1 MLKGTGISDGI
12 GLGKAIIYKSQKI
25 KLEKNKIKDVTLEKE
40 KFYKAIKEVEK
51 EIEDLL
57 EKISGTEKE
66 IMQAYLL
73 ILQDPNLIQKTIEII
88 EKEKWDAAYATE
100 IGFNE
105 IIKEFEKVDDTYIS
119 ERSKDIEDMK
129 KKIIAKI
136 IGKEEINLSKV
147 PSNTILVAKELS
159 TSDIA
164 KLDFKNIE
172 GIITEVGGMN
182 SHMAIMARTHE
193 IPSSVGVNKITQNIK
208 RNDVVAINGKT
219 GEIFVNPSKK
229 EYKNFEEIKEK
240 IKKEKNELE
249 NYKNQDSITK
259 DGHEVKV
266 LANIGMPDDVKIVI
280 QNTAEGVGLFRSE
293 FLYMNS
299 ENFPTENEQFEAY
312 KKVVL
317 KLKNKEVII
326 RTLDI
331 GGDKDLKYMKLPK
344 EDNPFLGYRAIRI
357 CLDDINLFK
366 VQLRAIL
373 KASAFGNMAIMIPMI
388 SSLEELRKTKEI
400 INEVKE
406 ELREKKIKFDENI
419 KIGIMIEIP
428 AAALIAN
435 ELAKECDFFSIGT
448 NDLIQYTVAVERGN
462 KKIANLYTHFHPAVI
477 RLIKKAIEGAH
488 KNHILCGMC
497 GEAAG
502 DATFIPL
509 LIGLGLDEFSMNA
522 NKVLNVRKLIRKLDF
537 KECQKLADEVLKLA
551 TSDEVEKL
559 FVLMNRL
566 KAQGVGIIF
575 VTHFLEQVYAVCD
588 RITVLRNG
596 ELVGEYETKD
606 LPRVMLVA
614 KMMGKDFDDLAD
626 IKGDHKDKRITDAE
640 PVIEAKGL
648 SHKGTIKPFDIT
660 INKGEVIGLT
670 GLLGS
675 GRSELVRAIYGAD
688 KADTGTLK
696 VKGKEVK
703 INTPLDAMKLGMA
716 YLPED
721 RKAEGII
728 ADLSVRENIII
739 ALQAKRGMFHPLSK
753 KEMEDAAD
761 KYIKLLQIKTAS
773 RETPIKSLSG
783 GNQQKVILG
792 RWLLTNPDYLIL
804 DEPTRGIDIG
814 TKTEIQKLVLDL
826 ADQGMA
832 VTFISSEVEEMLRTC
847 SRMAVLRDGQK
858 VGELEEDELSQSGVM
873 KAIAGGDDK

>member
-12 GLGKAIIYKSQKI
+12 GLGKAIIFKSQKI

-57 EKISGTEKE
+57 KKISGTEKE

-136 IGKEEINLSKV
+136 IGKEEINLSKL

-240 IKKEKNELE
+240 IRKEKNELE

-406 ELREKKIKFDENI
+406 ELRKKKIKFDENI

-502 DATFIPL
+502 DVTFIPL

-522 NKVLNVRKLIRKLDF
+522 NKVLNVRKLIRNLDF
-537 KECQKLADEVLKLA
+537 KECQKLADEVSKLA

-559 FVLMNRL
+559 
-566 KAQGVGIIF
+566 
-575 VTHFLEQVYAVCD
+575 
-588 RITVLRNG
+588 
-596 ELVGEYETKD
+596 LV
-606 LPRVMLVA
+606 
-614 KMMGKDFDDLAD
+614 
-626 IKGDHKDKRITDAE
+626 
-640 PVIEAKGL
+640 
-648 SHKGTIKPFDIT
+648 
-660 INKGEVIGLT
+660 
-670 GLLGS
+670 
-675 GRSELVRAIYGAD
+675 
-688 KADTGTLK
+688 
-696 VKGKEVK
+696 
-703 INTPLDAMKLGMA
+703 
-716 YLPED
+716 
-721 RKAEGII
+721 
-728 ADLSVRENIII
+728 
-739 ALQAKRGMFHPLSK
+739 
-753 KEMEDAAD
+753 
-761 KYIKLLQIKTAS
+761 KY
-773 RETPIKSLSG
+773 
-783 GNQQKVILG
+783 
-792 RWLLTNPDYLIL
+792 
-804 DEPTRGIDIG
+804 TRG
-814 TKTEIQKLVLDL
+814 
-826 ADQGMA
+826 
-832 VTFISSEVEEMLRTC
+832 SN
-847 SRMAVLRDGQK
+847 
-858 VGELEEDELSQSGVM
+858 
-873 KAIAGGDDK
+873 

>member
-12 GLGKAIIYKSQKI
+12 GLGKAIIFKSQKI

-51 EIEDLL
+51 EIENLL

-88 EKEKWDAAYATE
+88 EKEKWNAAYATE

-105 IIKEFEKVDDTYIS
+105 VIKEFEKVDDPYIS

-136 IGKEEINLSKV
+136 IGKEEINLSKL

-208 RNDVVAINGKT
+208 QNDVVAINGKT

-373 KASAFGNMAIMIPMI
+373 KASAFGNVAIMIPMI

-428 AAALIAN
+428 AAALIAD

-502 DATFIPL
+502 DVTFIPL

-559 FVLMNRL
+559 
-566 KAQGVGIIF
+566 
-575 VTHFLEQVYAVCD
+575 
-588 RITVLRNG
+588 
-596 ELVGEYETKD
+596 LV
-606 LPRVMLVA
+606 
-614 KMMGKDFDDLAD
+614 
-626 IKGDHKDKRITDAE
+626 
-640 PVIEAKGL
+640 
-648 SHKGTIKPFDIT
+648 
-660 INKGEVIGLT
+660 
-670 GLLGS
+670 
-675 GRSELVRAIYGAD
+675 
-688 KADTGTLK
+688 
-696 VKGKEVK
+696 
-703 INTPLDAMKLGMA
+703 
-716 YLPED
+716 
-721 RKAEGII
+721 
-728 ADLSVRENIII
+728 
-739 ALQAKRGMFHPLSK
+739 
-753 KEMEDAAD
+753 
-761 KYIKLLQIKTAS
+761 KY
-773 RETPIKSLSG
+773 
-783 GNQQKVILG
+783 
-792 RWLLTNPDYLIL
+792 
-804 DEPTRGIDIG
+804 TRG
-814 TKTEIQKLVLDL
+814 
-826 ADQGMA
+826 
-832 VTFISSEVEEMLRTC
+832 SN
-847 SRMAVLRDGQK
+847 
-858 VGELEEDELSQSGVM
+858 
-873 KAIAGGDDK
+873 

>member
-12 GLGKAIIYKSQKI
+12 GLGKAIIFKSQKI

-88 EKEKWDAAYATE
+88 EKEKWNAAYATE

-136 IGKEEINLSKV
+136 IGKEEINLSKL

-208 RNDVVAINGKT
+208 QNDVVAINGKT

-373 KASAFGNMAIMIPMI
+373 KASAYGNVAIMIPMI

-406 ELREKKIKFDENI
+406 ELRKKKIKFDENI

-428 AAALIAN
+428 AAALIAD

-502 DATFIPL
+502 DITFIPL

-522 NKVLNVRKLIRKLDF
+522 NKVLNVRKLIRNLDF
-537 KECQKLADEVLKLA
+537 KECKKLADEVLKLA
-551 TSDEVEKL
+551 TSEEVEKL
-559 FVLMNRL
+559 
-566 KAQGVGIIF
+566 
-575 VTHFLEQVYAVCD
+575 
-588 RITVLRNG
+588 
-596 ELVGEYETKD
+596 LV
-606 LPRVMLVA
+606 
-614 KMMGKDFDDLAD
+614 
-626 IKGDHKDKRITDAE
+626 
-640 PVIEAKGL
+640 
-648 SHKGTIKPFDIT
+648 
-660 INKGEVIGLT
+660 
-670 GLLGS
+670 
-675 GRSELVRAIYGAD
+675 
-688 KADTGTLK
+688 
-696 VKGKEVK
+696 
-703 INTPLDAMKLGMA
+703 
-716 YLPED
+716 
-721 RKAEGII
+721 
-728 ADLSVRENIII
+728 
-739 ALQAKRGMFHPLSK
+739 
-753 KEMEDAAD
+753 
-761 KYIKLLQIKTAS
+761 KY
-773 RETPIKSLSG
+773 
-783 GNQQKVILG
+783 
-792 RWLLTNPDYLIL
+792 
-804 DEPTRGIDIG
+804 TRG
-814 TKTEIQKLVLDL
+814 
-826 ADQGMA
+826 
-832 VTFISSEVEEMLRTC
+832 SN
-847 SRMAVLRDGQK
+847 
-858 VGELEEDELSQSGVM
+858 
-873 KAIAGGDDK
+873 

>member
-12 GLGKAIIYKSQKI
+12 GLGKAIIFKSQKI

-51 EIEDLL
+51 EIENLL

-136 IGKEEINLSKV
+136 IGKEEINLSKL

-208 RNDVVAINGKT
+208 QNDVVAINGKT

-428 AAALIAN
+428 AAALIAD

-502 DATFIPL
+502 DVTFIPL

-559 FVLMNRL
+559 
-566 KAQGVGIIF
+566 
-575 VTHFLEQVYAVCD
+575 
-588 RITVLRNG
+588 
-596 ELVGEYETKD
+596 LV
-606 LPRVMLVA
+606 
-614 KMMGKDFDDLAD
+614 
-626 IKGDHKDKRITDAE
+626 
-640 PVIEAKGL
+640 
-648 SHKGTIKPFDIT
+648 
-660 INKGEVIGLT
+660 
-670 GLLGS
+670 
-675 GRSELVRAIYGAD
+675 
-688 KADTGTLK
+688 
-696 VKGKEVK
+696 
-703 INTPLDAMKLGMA
+703 
-716 YLPED
+716 
-721 RKAEGII
+721 
-728 ADLSVRENIII
+728 
-739 ALQAKRGMFHPLSK
+739 
-753 KEMEDAAD
+753 
-761 KYIKLLQIKTAS
+761 KY
-773 RETPIKSLSG
+773 
-783 GNQQKVILG
+783 
-792 RWLLTNPDYLIL
+792 
-804 DEPTRGIDIG
+804 TRG
-814 TKTEIQKLVLDL
+814 
-826 ADQGMA
+826 
-832 VTFISSEVEEMLRTC
+832 SN
-847 SRMAVLRDGQK
+847 
-858 VGELEEDELSQSGVM
+858 
-873 KAIAGGDDK
+873 

>member
-1 MLKGTGISDGI
+1 MLKGTGISDGV
-12 GLGKAIIYKSQKI
+12 GLGKAIIFKSQKI

-88 EKEKWDAAYATE
+88 EKEKWNAAYATE

-136 IGKEEINLSKV
+136 IGKEEINLSKL

-208 RNDVVAINGKT
+208 QNDVVAINGKT

-406 ELREKKIKFDENI
+406 ELRKKKIKFDENI

-428 AAALIAN
+428 AAALIAD

-502 DATFIPL
+502 DVTFIPL

-522 NKVLNVRKLIRKLDF
+522 NKVLNVRKLIRNLDF
-537 KECQKLADEVLKLA
+537 KECQKLADEVSKLA

-559 FVLMNRL
+559 
-566 KAQGVGIIF
+566 
-575 VTHFLEQVYAVCD
+575 
-588 RITVLRNG
+588 
-596 ELVGEYETKD
+596 LV
-606 LPRVMLVA
+606 
-614 KMMGKDFDDLAD
+614 
-626 IKGDHKDKRITDAE
+626 
-640 PVIEAKGL
+640 
-648 SHKGTIKPFDIT
+648 
-660 INKGEVIGLT
+660 
-670 GLLGS
+670 
-675 GRSELVRAIYGAD
+675 
-688 KADTGTLK
+688 
-696 VKGKEVK
+696 
-703 INTPLDAMKLGMA
+703 
-716 YLPED
+716 
-721 RKAEGII
+721 
-728 ADLSVRENIII
+728 
-739 ALQAKRGMFHPLSK
+739 
-753 KEMEDAAD
+753 
-761 KYIKLLQIKTAS
+761 KY
-773 RETPIKSLSG
+773 
-783 GNQQKVILG
+783 
-792 RWLLTNPDYLIL
+792 
-804 DEPTRGIDIG
+804 TRG
-814 TKTEIQKLVLDL
+814 
-826 ADQGMA
+826 
-832 VTFISSEVEEMLRTC
+832 SN
-847 SRMAVLRDGQK
+847 
-858 VGELEEDELSQSGVM
+858 
-873 KAIAGGDDK
+873 

>member
-12 GLGKAIIYKSQKI
+12 GLGKAIIFKSQKI

-88 EKEKWDAAYATE
+88 EKEKWNAAYATE

-136 IGKEEINLSKV
+136 IGKEEINLSKL

-208 RNDVVAINGKT
+208 QNDVVAINGKT

-373 KASAFGNMAIMIPMI
+373 KASAYGNVAIMIPMI

-406 ELREKKIKFDENI
+406 ELRKKKIKFDENI

-428 AAALIAN
+428 AAALIAD

-502 DATFIPL
+502 DVTFIPL

-522 NKVLNVRKLIRKLDF
+522 NKVLNVRKLIRNLDF
-537 KECQKLADEVLKLA
+537 KECKKLADEVLKLA
-551 TSDEVEKL
+551 TSEEVEKL
-559 FVLMNRL
+559 
-566 KAQGVGIIF
+566 
-575 VTHFLEQVYAVCD
+575 
-588 RITVLRNG
+588 
-596 ELVGEYETKD
+596 LV
-606 LPRVMLVA
+606 
-614 KMMGKDFDDLAD
+614 
-626 IKGDHKDKRITDAE
+626 
-640 PVIEAKGL
+640 
-648 SHKGTIKPFDIT
+648 
-660 INKGEVIGLT
+660 
-670 GLLGS
+670 
-675 GRSELVRAIYGAD
+675 
-688 KADTGTLK
+688 
-696 VKGKEVK
+696 
-703 INTPLDAMKLGMA
+703 
-716 YLPED
+716 
-721 RKAEGII
+721 
-728 ADLSVRENIII
+728 
-739 ALQAKRGMFHPLSK
+739 
-753 KEMEDAAD
+753 
-761 KYIKLLQIKTAS
+761 KY
-773 RETPIKSLSG
+773 
-783 GNQQKVILG
+783 
-792 RWLLTNPDYLIL
+792 
-804 DEPTRGIDIG
+804 TRG
-814 TKTEIQKLVLDL
+814 
-826 ADQGMA
+826 
-832 VTFISSEVEEMLRTC
+832 SN
-847 SRMAVLRDGQK
+847 
-858 VGELEEDELSQSGVM
+858 
-873 KAIAGGDDK
+873 

>member
-12 GLGKAIIYKSQKI
+12 GLGKAIIFKSQKI

-136 IGKEEINLSKV
+136 IGKEEINLSKL

-208 RNDVVAINGKT
+208 QNDVVAINGKT

-428 AAALIAN
+428 AAALIAD

-502 DATFIPL
+502 DVTFIPL

-522 NKVLNVRKLIRKLDF
+522 NKVLNVRKLIRNLDF
-537 KECQKLADEVLKLA
+537 KECQKLADEVSKLA

-559 FVLMNRL
+559 
-566 KAQGVGIIF
+566 
-575 VTHFLEQVYAVCD
+575 
-588 RITVLRNG
+588 
-596 ELVGEYETKD
+596 LV
-606 LPRVMLVA
+606 
-614 KMMGKDFDDLAD
+614 
-626 IKGDHKDKRITDAE
+626 
-640 PVIEAKGL
+640 
-648 SHKGTIKPFDIT
+648 
-660 INKGEVIGLT
+660 
-670 GLLGS
+670 
-675 GRSELVRAIYGAD
+675 
-688 KADTGTLK
+688 
-696 VKGKEVK
+696 
-703 INTPLDAMKLGMA
+703 
-716 YLPED
+716 
-721 RKAEGII
+721 
-728 ADLSVRENIII
+728 
-739 ALQAKRGMFHPLSK
+739 
-753 KEMEDAAD
+753 
-761 KYIKLLQIKTAS
+761 KY
-773 RETPIKSLSG
+773 
-783 GNQQKVILG
+783 
-792 RWLLTNPDYLIL
+792 
-804 DEPTRGIDIG
+804 TRG
-814 TKTEIQKLVLDL
+814 
-826 ADQGMA
+826 
-832 VTFISSEVEEMLRTC
+832 SN
-847 SRMAVLRDGQK
+847 
-858 VGELEEDELSQSGVM
+858 
-873 KAIAGGDDK
+873 

>member
-12 GLGKAIIYKSQKI
+12 GLGKAIIFKSQKI

-51 EIEDLL
+51 EIENLL

-88 EKEKWDAAYATE
+88 EKEKWNAAYATE

-105 IIKEFEKVDDTYIS
+105 VIKEFEKVDDPYIS

-136 IGKEEINLSKV
+136 IGKEEINLSKL

-208 RNDVVAINGKT
+208 QNDVVAINGKT

-331 GGDKDLKYMKLPK
+331 GGDKDLKYMKLSK

-366 VQLRAIL
+366 VQLRPNL
-373 KASAFGNMAIMIPMI
+373 KASAFGNVAIMIPMI

-428 AAALIAN
+428 AAALIAD

-502 DATFIPL
+502 DVTFIPL

-559 FVLMNRL
+559 
-566 KAQGVGIIF
+566 
-575 VTHFLEQVYAVCD
+575 
-588 RITVLRNG
+588 
-596 ELVGEYETKD
+596 LV
-606 LPRVMLVA
+606 
-614 KMMGKDFDDLAD
+614 
-626 IKGDHKDKRITDAE
+626 
-640 PVIEAKGL
+640 
-648 SHKGTIKPFDIT
+648 
-660 INKGEVIGLT
+660 
-670 GLLGS
+670 
-675 GRSELVRAIYGAD
+675 
-688 KADTGTLK
+688 
-696 VKGKEVK
+696 
-703 INTPLDAMKLGMA
+703 
-716 YLPED
+716 
-721 RKAEGII
+721 
-728 ADLSVRENIII
+728 
-739 ALQAKRGMFHPLSK
+739 
-753 KEMEDAAD
+753 
-761 KYIKLLQIKTAS
+761 KY
-773 RETPIKSLSG
+773 
-783 GNQQKVILG
+783 
-792 RWLLTNPDYLIL
+792 
-804 DEPTRGIDIG
+804 TRG
-814 TKTEIQKLVLDL
+814 
-826 ADQGMA
+826 
-832 VTFISSEVEEMLRTC
+832 SN
-847 SRMAVLRDGQK
+847 
-858 VGELEEDELSQSGVM
+858 
-873 KAIAGGDDK
+873 

>member
-12 GLGKAIIYKSQKI
+12 GLGKAIIFKSQKI

-136 IGKEEINLSKV
+136 IGKEEINLSKL

-208 RNDVVAINGKT
+208 QNDVVAINGKT

-373 KASAFGNMAIMIPMI
+373 KASAYGNVAIMIPMI

-428 AAALIAN
+428 AAALIAD

-502 DATFIPL
+502 DVTFIPL

-551 TSDEVEKL
+551 TSEEVEKL
-559 FVLMNRL
+559 
-566 KAQGVGIIF
+566 
-575 VTHFLEQVYAVCD
+575 
-588 RITVLRNG
+588 
-596 ELVGEYETKD
+596 LV
-606 LPRVMLVA
+606 
-614 KMMGKDFDDLAD
+614 
-626 IKGDHKDKRITDAE
+626 
-640 PVIEAKGL
+640 
-648 SHKGTIKPFDIT
+648 
-660 INKGEVIGLT
+660 
-670 GLLGS
+670 
-675 GRSELVRAIYGAD
+675 
-688 KADTGTLK
+688 
-696 VKGKEVK
+696 
-703 INTPLDAMKLGMA
+703 
-716 YLPED
+716 
-721 RKAEGII
+721 
-728 ADLSVRENIII
+728 
-739 ALQAKRGMFHPLSK
+739 
-753 KEMEDAAD
+753 
-761 KYIKLLQIKTAS
+761 KY
-773 RETPIKSLSG
+773 
-783 GNQQKVILG
+783 
-792 RWLLTNPDYLIL
+792 
-804 DEPTRGIDIG
+804 TRG
-814 TKTEIQKLVLDL
+814 
-826 ADQGMA
+826 
-832 VTFISSEVEEMLRTC
+832 SN
-847 SRMAVLRDGQK
+847 
-858 VGELEEDELSQSGVM
+858 
-873 KAIAGGDDK
+873 

>member
-1 MLKGTGISDGI
+1 MLKGTGISDGV
-12 GLGKAIIYKSQKI
+12 GLGKAIIFKSQKI

-88 EKEKWDAAYATE
+88 EKEKWNAAYATE

-105 IIKEFEKVDDTYIS
+105 VIKEFEKVDDPYIS

-136 IGKEEINLSKV
+136 IGKEEINLSKL

-208 RNDVVAINGKT
+208 QNDVVAINGKT

-428 AAALIAN
+428 AAALIAD

-502 DATFIPL
+502 DVTFIPL

-559 FVLMNRL
+559 
-566 KAQGVGIIF
+566 
-575 VTHFLEQVYAVCD
+575 
-588 RITVLRNG
+588 
-596 ELVGEYETKD
+596 LV
-606 LPRVMLVA
+606 
-614 KMMGKDFDDLAD
+614 
-626 IKGDHKDKRITDAE
+626 
-640 PVIEAKGL
+640 
-648 SHKGTIKPFDIT
+648 
-660 INKGEVIGLT
+660 
-670 GLLGS
+670 
-675 GRSELVRAIYGAD
+675 
-688 KADTGTLK
+688 
-696 VKGKEVK
+696 
-703 INTPLDAMKLGMA
+703 
-716 YLPED
+716 
-721 RKAEGII
+721 
-728 ADLSVRENIII
+728 
-739 ALQAKRGMFHPLSK
+739 
-753 KEMEDAAD
+753 
-761 KYIKLLQIKTAS
+761 KY
-773 RETPIKSLSG
+773 
-783 GNQQKVILG
+783 
-792 RWLLTNPDYLIL
+792 
-804 DEPTRGIDIG
+804 TRG
-814 TKTEIQKLVLDL
+814 
-826 ADQGMA
+826 
-832 VTFISSEVEEMLRTC
+832 SN
-847 SRMAVLRDGQK
+847 
-858 VGELEEDELSQSGVM
+858 
-873 KAIAGGDDK
+873 

>member
-12 GLGKAIIYKSQKI
+12 GLGKAIIFKSQKI
-25 KLEKNKIKDVTLEKE
+25 KLEKNKIQDVTLEKE

-88 EKEKWDAAYATE
+88 EKEKWNAAYATE

-105 IIKEFEKVDDTYIS
+105 VIKEFEKVDDPYIS

-136 IGKEEINLSKV
+136 IGKEEINLSKL

-208 RNDVVAINGKT
+208 QNDVVAINGKT
-219 GEIFVNPSKK
+219 GGIFVNPSKK

-373 KASAFGNMAIMIPMI
+373 KASAYGNVAIMIPMI

-428 AAALIAN
+428 AAALIAD

-502 DATFIPL
+502 DVTFIPL

-559 FVLMNRL
+559 
-566 KAQGVGIIF
+566 
-575 VTHFLEQVYAVCD
+575 
-588 RITVLRNG
+588 
-596 ELVGEYETKD
+596 LV
-606 LPRVMLVA
+606 
-614 KMMGKDFDDLAD
+614 
-626 IKGDHKDKRITDAE
+626 
-640 PVIEAKGL
+640 
-648 SHKGTIKPFDIT
+648 
-660 INKGEVIGLT
+660 
-670 GLLGS
+670 
-675 GRSELVRAIYGAD
+675 
-688 KADTGTLK
+688 
-696 VKGKEVK
+696 
-703 INTPLDAMKLGMA
+703 
-716 YLPED
+716 
-721 RKAEGII
+721 
-728 ADLSVRENIII
+728 
-739 ALQAKRGMFHPLSK
+739 
-753 KEMEDAAD
+753 
-761 KYIKLLQIKTAS
+761 KY
-773 RETPIKSLSG
+773 
-783 GNQQKVILG
+783 
-792 RWLLTNPDYLIL
+792 
-804 DEPTRGIDIG
+804 TRG
-814 TKTEIQKLVLDL
+814 
-826 ADQGMA
+826 
-832 VTFISSEVEEMLRTC
+832 SN
-847 SRMAVLRDGQK
+847 
-858 VGELEEDELSQSGVM
+858 
-873 KAIAGGDDK
+873 

>member
-12 GLGKAIIYKSQKI
+12 GLGKAIIFKSQKI

-51 EIEDLL
+51 EIENLL

-136 IGKEEINLSKV
+136 IGKEEINLSKL

-208 RNDVVAINGKT
+208 QNDVVAINGKT

-406 ELREKKIKFDENI
+406 ELRKKKIKFDENI

-428 AAALIAN
+428 AAALIAD

-502 DATFIPL
+502 DVTFIPL

-522 NKVLNVRKLIRKLDF
+522 NKVLNVRKLIRNLDF
-537 KECQKLADEVLKLA
+537 KECQKLADEVSKLA

-559 FVLMNRL
+559 
-566 KAQGVGIIF
+566 
-575 VTHFLEQVYAVCD
+575 
-588 RITVLRNG
+588 
-596 ELVGEYETKD
+596 LV
-606 LPRVMLVA
+606 
-614 KMMGKDFDDLAD
+614 
-626 IKGDHKDKRITDAE
+626 
-640 PVIEAKGL
+640 
-648 SHKGTIKPFDIT
+648 
-660 INKGEVIGLT
+660 
-670 GLLGS
+670 
-675 GRSELVRAIYGAD
+675 
-688 KADTGTLK
+688 
-696 VKGKEVK
+696 
-703 INTPLDAMKLGMA
+703 
-716 YLPED
+716 
-721 RKAEGII
+721 
-728 ADLSVRENIII
+728 
-739 ALQAKRGMFHPLSK
+739 
-753 KEMEDAAD
+753 
-761 KYIKLLQIKTAS
+761 KY
-773 RETPIKSLSG
+773 
-783 GNQQKVILG
+783 
-792 RWLLTNPDYLIL
+792 
-804 DEPTRGIDIG
+804 TRG
-814 TKTEIQKLVLDL
+814 
-826 ADQGMA
+826 
-832 VTFISSEVEEMLRTC
+832 SN
-847 SRMAVLRDGQK
+847 
-858 VGELEEDELSQSGVM
+858 
-873 KAIAGGDDK
+873 

>member
-12 GLGKAIIYKSQKI
+12 GLGKAIIFKSQKI

-51 EIEDLL
+51 EIENLL

-136 IGKEEINLSKV
+136 IGKEEINLSKL

-208 RNDVVAINGKT
+208 QNDVVAINGKT

-373 KASAFGNMAIMIPMI
+373 KASAYGNVAIMIPMI

-406 ELREKKIKFDENI
+406 ELRKKKIKFDENI

-428 AAALIAN
+428 AAALIAD

-502 DATFIPL
+502 DVTFIPL

-522 NKVLNVRKLIRKLDF
+522 NKVLNVRKLIRNLDF
-537 KECQKLADEVLKLA
+537 KECQKLADEVSKLA

-559 FVLMNRL
+559 
-566 KAQGVGIIF
+566 
-575 VTHFLEQVYAVCD
+575 
-588 RITVLRNG
+588 
-596 ELVGEYETKD
+596 LV
-606 LPRVMLVA
+606 
-614 KMMGKDFDDLAD
+614 
-626 IKGDHKDKRITDAE
+626 
-640 PVIEAKGL
+640 
-648 SHKGTIKPFDIT
+648 
-660 INKGEVIGLT
+660 
-670 GLLGS
+670 
-675 GRSELVRAIYGAD
+675 
-688 KADTGTLK
+688 
-696 VKGKEVK
+696 
-703 INTPLDAMKLGMA
+703 
-716 YLPED
+716 
-721 RKAEGII
+721 
-728 ADLSVRENIII
+728 
-739 ALQAKRGMFHPLSK
+739 
-753 KEMEDAAD
+753 
-761 KYIKLLQIKTAS
+761 KY
-773 RETPIKSLSG
+773 
-783 GNQQKVILG
+783 
-792 RWLLTNPDYLIL
+792 
-804 DEPTRGIDIG
+804 TRG
-814 TKTEIQKLVLDL
+814 
-826 ADQGMA
+826 
-832 VTFISSEVEEMLRTC
+832 SN
-847 SRMAVLRDGQK
+847 
-858 VGELEEDELSQSGVM
+858 
-873 KAIAGGDDK
+873 

>member
-12 GLGKAIIYKSQKI
+12 GLGKAIIFKSQKI

-136 IGKEEINLSKV
+136 IGKEEINLSKL

-208 RNDVVAINGKT
+208 QNDVVAINGKT

-428 AAALIAN
+428 AAALIAD

-502 DATFIPL
+502 DVTFIPL

-559 FVLMNRL
+559 
-566 KAQGVGIIF
+566 
-575 VTHFLEQVYAVCD
+575 
-588 RITVLRNG
+588 
-596 ELVGEYETKD
+596 LV
-606 LPRVMLVA
+606 
-614 KMMGKDFDDLAD
+614 
-626 IKGDHKDKRITDAE
+626 
-640 PVIEAKGL
+640 
-648 SHKGTIKPFDIT
+648 
-660 INKGEVIGLT
+660 
-670 GLLGS
+670 
-675 GRSELVRAIYGAD
+675 
-688 KADTGTLK
+688 
-696 VKGKEVK
+696 
-703 INTPLDAMKLGMA
+703 
-716 YLPED
+716 
-721 RKAEGII
+721 
-728 ADLSVRENIII
+728 
-739 ALQAKRGMFHPLSK
+739 
-753 KEMEDAAD
+753 
-761 KYIKLLQIKTAS
+761 KYI
-773 RETPIKSLSG
+773 
-783 GNQQKVILG
+783 
-792 RWLLTNPDYLIL
+792 
-804 DEPTRGIDIG
+804 RG
-814 TKTEIQKLVLDL
+814 
-826 ADQGMA
+826 
-832 VTFISSEVEEMLRTC
+832 SN
-847 SRMAVLRDGQK
+847 
-858 VGELEEDELSQSGVM
+858 
-873 KAIAGGDDK
+873 

>member
-12 GLGKAIIYKSQKI
+12 GLGKAIIFKSQKI

-136 IGKEEINLSKV
+136 IGKEEINLSKL

-208 RNDVVAINGKT
+208 QNDVVAINGKT

-266 LANIGMPDDVKIVI
+266 LANIGMPDDAKIVI

-373 KASAFGNMAIMIPMI
+373 KASAYGNVAIMIPMI

-428 AAALIAN
+428 AAALIAD

-502 DATFIPL
+502 DVTFIPL

-559 FVLMNRL
+559 
-566 KAQGVGIIF
+566 
-575 VTHFLEQVYAVCD
+575 
-588 RITVLRNG
+588 
-596 ELVGEYETKD
+596 LV
-606 LPRVMLVA
+606 
-614 KMMGKDFDDLAD
+614 
-626 IKGDHKDKRITDAE
+626 
-640 PVIEAKGL
+640 
-648 SHKGTIKPFDIT
+648 
-660 INKGEVIGLT
+660 
-670 GLLGS
+670 
-675 GRSELVRAIYGAD
+675 
-688 KADTGTLK
+688 
-696 VKGKEVK
+696 
-703 INTPLDAMKLGMA
+703 
-716 YLPED
+716 
-721 RKAEGII
+721 
-728 ADLSVRENIII
+728 
-739 ALQAKRGMFHPLSK
+739 
-753 KEMEDAAD
+753 
-761 KYIKLLQIKTAS
+761 KY
-773 RETPIKSLSG
+773 
-783 GNQQKVILG
+783 
-792 RWLLTNPDYLIL
+792 
-804 DEPTRGIDIG
+804 TRG
-814 TKTEIQKLVLDL
+814 
-826 ADQGMA
+826 
-832 VTFISSEVEEMLRTC
+832 SN
-847 SRMAVLRDGQK
+847 
-858 VGELEEDELSQSGVM
+858 
-873 KAIAGGDDK
+873 

>member
-12 GLGKAIIYKSQKI
+12 GLGKAIIFKSQKI

-136 IGKEEINLSKV
+136 IGKEEINLSKL

-208 RNDVVAINGKT
+208 QNDVVAINGKT

-406 ELREKKIKFDENI
+406 ELRKKKIKFDENI

-428 AAALIAN
+428 AAALIAD

-502 DATFIPL
+502 DVTFIPL

-559 FVLMNRL
+559 
-566 KAQGVGIIF
+566 
-575 VTHFLEQVYAVCD
+575 
-588 RITVLRNG
+588 
-596 ELVGEYETKD
+596 LV
-606 LPRVMLVA
+606 
-614 KMMGKDFDDLAD
+614 
-626 IKGDHKDKRITDAE
+626 
-640 PVIEAKGL
+640 
-648 SHKGTIKPFDIT
+648 
-660 INKGEVIGLT
+660 
-670 GLLGS
+670 
-675 GRSELVRAIYGAD
+675 
-688 KADTGTLK
+688 
-696 VKGKEVK
+696 
-703 INTPLDAMKLGMA
+703 
-716 YLPED
+716 
-721 RKAEGII
+721 
-728 ADLSVRENIII
+728 
-739 ALQAKRGMFHPLSK
+739 
-753 KEMEDAAD
+753 
-761 KYIKLLQIKTAS
+761 KY
-773 RETPIKSLSG
+773 
-783 GNQQKVILG
+783 
-792 RWLLTNPDYLIL
+792 
-804 DEPTRGIDIG
+804 TRG
-814 TKTEIQKLVLDL
+814 
-826 ADQGMA
+826 
-832 VTFISSEVEEMLRTC
+832 SN
-847 SRMAVLRDGQK
+847 
-858 VGELEEDELSQSGVM
+858 
-873 KAIAGGDDK
+873 